1 MIYCRVGWCL
11 SRPVSLPEI
20 TTTRSKPDDQQT
32 LFEQPVTPAPD
43 RGSRRQGRADNDD
56 SRMQAA
62 GERALALARKARR
75 EGKGGLVTDGK
86 GTFAIV
92 EK

>member
-1 MIYCRVGWCL
+1 M
-11 SRPVSLPEI
+11 
-20 TTTRSKPDDQQT
+20 TSKPSSSSP
-32 LFEQPVTPAPD
+32 LLLRLIGEAAVKA
-43 RGSRRQGRADNDD
+43 GADNDD
-56 SRMQAA
+56 SRMQAVA
-62 GERALALARKARR
+62 DRALALARKAMR

>member
-1 MIYCRVGWCL
+1 M
-11 SRPVSLPEI
+11 
-20 TTTRSKPDDQQT
+20 TSKPSSSSP
-32 LFEQPVTPAPD
+32 LLLRLIGEAAVKA
-43 RGSRRQGRADNDD
+43 GADNDD

>member
-1 MIYCRVGWCL
+1 M
-11 SRPVSLPEI
+11 
-20 TTTRSKPDDQQT
+20 TSKPASSSP
-32 LFEQPVTPAPD
+32 LLLRLIGEAAVKA
-43 RGSRRQGRADNDD
+43 GADNDD

-62 GERALALARKARR
+62 GERALALARKAMR